1 MAIPTQ
7 IGQYA
12 RQRGAYWVKTDATT
26 GVKTGP
32 YTTDDGV
39 TFTTPRAMPMT
50 NQINMNMTNLG
61 SWRGTRIWKFEHNA
75 NTPWRGKLF
84 EIDYTVAG

>member
-39 TFTTPRAMPMT
+39 TFTLAA
-50 NQINMNMTNLG
+50 
-61 SWRGTRIWKFEHNA
+61 GTGTYTGR
-75 NTPWRGKLF
+75 F
-84 EIDYTVAG
+84 EIQESGFFIRVTDGLGPFVTADGTNFKKAT